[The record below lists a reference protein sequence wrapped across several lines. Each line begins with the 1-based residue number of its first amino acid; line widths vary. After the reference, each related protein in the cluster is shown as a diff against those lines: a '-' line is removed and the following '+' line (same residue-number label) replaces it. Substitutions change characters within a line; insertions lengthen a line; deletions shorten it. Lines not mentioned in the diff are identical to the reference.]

1 MLEDREL
8 DLPLG
13 NDEDD
18 DEEEEE
24 AVLVVFLD
32 SVVISSTSG
41 KDTPGM
47 SLDVELEELLTVD
60 VTSTASPSLGSNG

>member
-24 AVLVVFLD
+24 AFLVVFLD
-32 SVVISSTSG
+32 SSTSG